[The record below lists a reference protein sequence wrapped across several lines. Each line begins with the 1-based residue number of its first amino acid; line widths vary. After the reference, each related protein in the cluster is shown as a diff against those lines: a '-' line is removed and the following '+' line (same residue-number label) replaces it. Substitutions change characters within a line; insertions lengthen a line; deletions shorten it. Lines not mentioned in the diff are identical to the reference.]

1 MPLELTIVTPS
12 GRAYRGD
19 VDAVVLPGSEGDFG
33 VLPGHERFLSALRCG
48 EVQIKTGNQ
57 TLYAASSS
65 GFADV
70 SGDQVTVLVDSCEF
84 ATGIDTARAQ
94 RAVERCEQGM
104 AALERDTGDTEA
116 ARIAEFEA
124 ALERARNRIAVSQRK

>member
-1 MPLELTIVTPS
+1 MPLDLTIVTPS

-19 VDAVVLPGSEGDFG
+19 VDSVVLPGSEGDFG

-57 TLYAASSS
+57 TIYAASSS

-70 SGDQVTVLVDSCEF
+70 SGDQVTVLVDACEL
-84 ATGIDTARAQ
+84 AEDIDTARAQ
-94 RAVERCEQGM
+94 RAVESSEQAM
-104 AALERDTGDTEA
+104 AGLDRDTEA
-116 ARIAEFEA
+116 ARIAEFEG

>member
-57 TLYAASSS
+57 TIFAASAS

-70 SGDQVTVLVDSCEF
+70 SGDQVTVLVDSCEL
-84 ATGIDTARAQ
+84 AENIDTARAH

-104 AALERDTGDTEA
+104 SGLDRDTET